1 MTTSVGMLHSPGAG
15 LEKGLVL
22 SSGLPARPGLAARAG
37 AVWAYRDLVWHLT
50 LRDLRHKYK
59 GSALGFVWSLANPLL
74 MAIVYTIAF
83 KYIVRIPIERFP
95 LFVVSG
101 LLPWTFFM
109 AGVSSAT
116 SSIVDNGGL
125 VRKVAFPRAA
135 LPIAAVLAQFVQF
148 LLTYVVVVPALALA
162 DGGMPA
168 SLLGVVPVMILQ
180 LVFTCGLGL
189 ILAVSYVHARDT
201 RHLVDVGLQ
210 VWFWLTPIVYS
221 LALAPAALRSVIRWN
236 PMARF
241 VEAYHGAVVDGTWP
255 GLTSLVILA
264 LLAGASGVAGLAI
277 FTRCERRLAELL

>member
-189 ILAVSYVHARDT
+189 ILAVCVRARPRHA
-201 RHLVDVGLQ
+201 
-210 VWFWLTPIVYS
+210 
-221 LALAPAALRSVIRWN
+221 APGGRR
-236 PMARF
+236 P
-241 VEAYHGAVVDGTWP
+241 P
-255 GLTSLVILA
+255 GLVLA
-264 LLAGASGVAGLAI
+264 DADCLLAGTRTGRAALGHSMESDGALRRGVSRGGRGRDMARTDDAW
-277 FTRCERRLAELL
+277 